1 MQKISK
7 DGLIIISKAELEII
21 KKDMFEQGVKSV
33 KTAKKESETAT
44 KAKAKEKNIRRNVV
58 DEKEGE

>member
-7 DGLIIISKAELEII
+7 DGLIIISKEDLEKI
-21 KKDMFEQGVKSV
+21 KKSCFEDGVKSV
-33 KTAKKESETAT
+33 KAKKETETAT

-58 DEKEGE
+58 DEKEDE